1 MKESMNNENTGN
13 SEMIL
18 ETPVEGSTK
27 GELQDGEKK
36 KYSQSYK
43 LQGSRLPCLC
53 HQVFVKIFET
63 IPQKATP
70 AFHFEPFLEASL
82 YSVRFVVELEEHNLT
97 NVT

>member
-1 MKESMNNENTGN
+1 M
-13 SEMIL
+13 
-18 ETPVEGSTK
+18 EGSTK
-27 GELQDGEKK
+27 GQLQDGEKK

-70 AFHFEPFLEASL
+70 AFHFLKSFLEAF

>member
-1 MKESMNNENTGN
+1 MNNENTGN

-43 LQGSRLPCLC
+43 LQGFHVCVTMFLWKYLRQFLGKL
-53 HQVFVKIFET
+53 HQ
-63 IPQKATP
+63 
-70 AFHFEPFLEASL
+70 HFISSPSWKHHSILFFL
-82 YSVRFVVELEEHNLT
+82 
-97 NVT
+97 

>member
-1 MKESMNNENTGN
+1 MNNENTGN

-43 LQGSRLPCLC
+43 LQGVHVC
-53 HQVFVKIFET
+53 VT
-63 IPQKATP
+63 M
-70 AFHFEPFLEASL
+70 FL
-82 YSVRFVVELEEHNLT
+82 
-97 NVT
+97 